1 MFYLL
6 KRGEITQ
13 NYGKCYY
20 LCLLLFMPSL
30 RAALANVSYIQDNGQ
45 LVPVATNI
53 ELNSKGFYT
62 IQPIPSGGN
71 YQVCLYKEGFED
83 KNTTIFVDATMDNE
97 IVSKVCNM

>member
-1 MFYLL
+1 MS
-6 KRGEITQ
+6 Q
-13 NYGKCYY
+13 
-20 LCLLLFMPSL
+20 
-30 RAALANVSYIQDNGQ
+30 NVSFIQDNGQ

-62 IQPIPSGGN
+62 IQPISSGGN

-97 IVSKVCNM
+97 IISKVCDGQSCFTRILYYCFPASSL